1 MSRMKKNKVV
11 ILILI
16 IIIFLAIFLIIFSK
30 NNYKNLKTGN
40 NITNK
45 SKEEIEQY
53 ILNISSYEAKVSV
66 TIESNKNTN
75 SYVLIQ
81 KYVAPNKSSQTVLE
95 PANIEGMQLYYD
107 GSSLTITNTRLNL
120 SKVYENYNYLSNN
133 YLCLETFIEEYKTGS
148 EQDKRLLRRRR
159 ADCTRS

>member
-1 MSRMKKNKVV
+1 MSKFKRKK
-11 ILILI
+11 IIFLILI
-16 IIIFLAIFLIIFSK
+16 IILILAIFLIIFSK
-30 NNYKNLKTGN
+30 NHYKSLKTGN

-81 KYVAPNKSSQTVLE
+81 KYIEPNKSSQIVLE

-133 YLCLETFIEEYKTGS
+133 YLCLETFIDEYKTAS
-148 EQDKRLLRRRR
+148 EQNKRILRRRR
-159 ADCTRS
+159 TDCTRS

>member
-1 MSRMKKNKVV
+1 MFRTKNKR
-11 ILILI
+11 IIFLILI
-16 IIIFLAIFLIIFSK
+16 IILILMFFLINILK

-81 KYVAPNKSSQTVLE
+81 RYVAPNKSSQTVLE

-107 GSSLTITNTRLNL
+107 GNNLTITNTRLNL

-133 YLCLETFIEEYKTGS
+133 YLCLETFVNEYKTGS
-148 EQDKRLLRRRR
+148 EQNKRFL
-159 ADCTRS
+159 

>member
-75 SYVLIQ
+75 L
-81 KYVAPNKSSQTVLE
+81 SS
-95 PANIEGMQLYYD
+95 
-107 GSSLTITNTRLNL
+107 SS
-120 SKVYENYNYLSNN
+120 
-133 YLCLETFIEEYKTGS
+133 
-148 EQDKRLLRRRR
+148 
-159 ADCTRS
+159 

>member
-1 MSRMKKNKVV
+1 MFRTKNKR
-11 ILILI
+11 IIFLILI
-16 IIIFLAIFLIIFSK
+16 IILILMFFLINILK

-81 KYVAPNKSSQTVLE
+81 RYVAPNKSSQTVLE

-107 GSSLTITNTRLNL
+107 GNNLTITNTRLNL

-133 YLCLETFIEEYKTGS
+133 YLCLETFIDEYTTVS
-148 EQDKRLLRRRR
+148 EQNKRFL
-159 ADCTRS
+159 

>member
-1 MSRMKKNKVV
+1 MFRPKNKRIIFLV
-11 ILILI
+11 I
-16 IIIFLAIFLIIFSK
+16 IIILMCFFIIFFK

-53 ILNISSYEAKVSV
+53 ISNISSYEAKVSV

-75 SYVLIQ
+75 GYVLIQ

-107 GSSLTITNTRLNL
+107 GNNLTITNTRLNL

-133 YLCLETFIEEYKTGS
+133 YLCLETFIDEYKTGL
-148 EQDKRLLRRRR
+148 EQDKRFL
-159 ADCTRS
+159 